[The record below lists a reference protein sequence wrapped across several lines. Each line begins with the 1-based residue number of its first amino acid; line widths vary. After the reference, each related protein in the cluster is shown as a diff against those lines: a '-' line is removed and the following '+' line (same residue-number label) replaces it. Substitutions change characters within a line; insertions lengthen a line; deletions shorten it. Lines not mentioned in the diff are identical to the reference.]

1 MTFWTENN
9 FEPKRAFRFKL
20 NLGYG
25 NTEESIP
32 YFYLKTATKPIL
44 DISSKEHMVG
54 GRVFNFPG
62 IPKWNDV
69 TLEFVDDVDNTV
81 VRKLVNIIQNA
92 NYPDMLD
99 GAGSAFTPNDVK
111 FISKAKLANSLTNA
125 FSSQA
130 STNGTQVSF
139 SVEQLNAEGEIV
151 EAWDLYNP
159 TITKFEQDGLDYA
172 KEDLSIYKM
181 TIKYDWAKFR
191 DLAPAGA

>member
-20 NLGYG
+20 NLGFG
-25 NTEESIP
+25 SEEQSIP
-32 YFYLKTATKPIL
+32 YFYLKSATKPVL

-62 IPKWNDV
+62 IPKWADV
-69 TLEFVDDVDNTV
+69 NLEFVDDVNNTV
-81 VRKLVNIIQNA
+81 IRKLVDVIQA
-92 NYPDMLD
+92 SNYKDMLD
-99 GAGSAFTPNDVK
+99 GAGSDFTSNALK
-111 FISKAKLANSLTNA
+111 FISKSKLTNSLTNA

-139 SVEQLNAEGEIV
+139 SVEQLNAEGEVV

-159 TITKFEQDGLDYA
+159 IITKLEQDSLDYS
-172 KEDLSIYKM
+172 KEDLSIYKL
-181 TIKYDWAKFR
+181 TVKYDWAKFR
-191 DLAPAGA
+191 NLAQAGA